1 MKPIVL
7 TYYLPQFHEVEENN
21 KWWGEGFTE
30 WTNINDAVTYF
41 PNQKIRKPIEPLGQY
56 NLLNNNVIEEQFKI
70 AKDYGID
77 GFLIWNYWFGNND
90 KILEKPLELIIEKK
104 LNVKYA
110 VAWAN
115 HSWLNKAKGI
125 LLKEQLY
132 IGEEDYIE
140 YFEYLKKHFLS
151 ENYIKIDGK
160 PVFTIFRPQDIPDLD
175 VFMSVF
181 NRLSISIGF
190 NGIYW
195 LAENTTI
202 NNSYVQ
208 KFESYFNSSSFL
220 KNRRVNKINFVLE
233 KINNFTKGKINFGPF
248 VYDYSVLSQMENNK
262 KYSLNEIPIIFTGWD
277 TSVRHKRNGIVL
289 KNLSI
294 NAFDSHVY
302 NVTKYAL
309 ESKVPVIIIKSWN
322 EWAEGNVLEP
332 DNIFG
337 YKILE
342 TVKKYLKVEE

>member
-21 KWWGEGFTE
+21 KWWGKGFTE
-30 WTNINDAVTYF
+30 WTNINDAVVYF

-56 NLLNNNVIEEQFKI
+56 NLLNNNVIEEQFNI
-70 AKDYGID
+70 AKDHGVD

-90 KILEKPLELIIEKK
+90 KILEKPLELILEKK

-132 IGEEDYIE
+132 LGEEDYIK

-175 VFMSVF
+175 NFMSVF

-195 LAENTTI
+195 LAENTTL
-202 NNSYVQ
+202 NNSYVK
-208 KFESYFNSSSFL
+208 KFQSYFNSSSFL
-220 KNRRVNKINFVLE
+220 KNRRVNKITFILE
-233 KINNFTKGKINFGPF
+233 KINNFTKGRINFGPF
-248 VYDYSVLSQMENNK
+248 VYDYSTLAQMENNK
-262 KYSLNEIPIIFTGWD
+262 KYSLNEIPVIFTGWD
-277 TSVRHKRNGIVL
+277 TSIRHKRNGIVL
-289 KNLSI
+289 KNLTI
-294 NAFDSHVY
+294 KAFDSHVY

-309 ESKVPVIIIKSWN
+309 EFNVPVIIIKSWN

-332 DNIFG
+332 DSIFET
-337 YKILE
+337 KMLE
-342 TVKKYLKVEE
+342 TVKKYLKVE